1 MKFSLEETLNF
12 INIIYYHMEPM
23 LSWKRSEK
31 AHARAIEEL
40 GSLYNN
46 IMEVHKADVAAH

>member
-1 MKFSLEETLNF
+1 
-12 INIIYYHMEPM
+12 MEPL

-40 GSLYNN
+40 GSLYND